1 MTHRPLVICSILI
14 SMLASAISIADDTEI
29 YGTAGNTGNTLAKP
43 NVMFIMDTSGSMKVE
58 VINRPAFDGA
68 TNYNGNYP
76 ADHFF
81 SGLGQGN
88 DKGHKLTAIT
98 GTTNCDAT
106 VATMNNLGKVNGNY
120 QQDRNGWR
128 NSLENN
134 NDNDIRCDNGGNND
148 WLYSADYMNWF
159 NNYDQN
165 GGTNTGKTRLQTV
178 VDVVKGITN
187 SIADVNMG
195 LMRFD
200 EGNGGGS
207 DSDYGGGHV
216 DVAIK
221 DIATTKTDIQT
232 KLDGYGA
239 NGGTPLTEV
248 MYEAGRYYRG
258 ETPVFGNHS
267 RPAHLA
273 ANATSMTGTSYKSPI
288 TAQCQKNH
296 IILFTDGQASVDEEV
311 NDEIQTLVA
320 GIDFTSVPNL
330 NKNCSGS
337 GGCLDELTY
346 WLNQTDHSTGTSGF
360 TGIQPITT
368 YTIGGFD
375 LDDASVALN
384 SAAVHGDGSFY
395 QANNTVGLTEVL
407 TEIFTEI
414 LATDSTFTAPAVS
427 VNAFNASEHRN
438 DLFYALFRPENK
450 VKWGGNLKRYKI
462 EDEEIVAY
470 TVKQGDRT
478 STSATAPAID
488 EETGY
493 FKDEV
498 FDYWN
503 TLPYPDGKNVTKGG
517 MAHKVDYVDR
527 VIFSNNISDNMASF
541 DDVASFTSFNMLA
554 SDFTATSIT
563 DWVKGRDT
571 LNADG
576 DTDGDTTDNRF
587 SIGDPLHSEPVV
599 VSYGGTE
606 ATPDATI
613 FFGTNEGFIHGVST
627 ETGEE
632 QFAFLPYELHDIQN
646 TYYTNTASV
655 GDKPYGMDGLLTAWF
670 KDVNKNGVL
679 NSSGTTND
687 AGEHVYLYGGMRR
700 GGRSYYGLDISNRD
714 IPSMLFK
721 ITGDETS
728 GFDNLGQTWSK
739 MTIAKV
745 KWNDEDKFVLFFTG
759 GYDIKQDAN
768 NTRENDDVGNSIY
781 MIDAED
787 GTLLWSA
794 SDADANL
801 ILGDMTNS
809 MPATLSAID
818 ITGNGFVNTLF
829 AVDMGGRVFRV
840 DINQTNTSAAN
851 FATGGLVAQVGD
863 STAAGNRRFYNKPN
877 VALVKDKQYGDY
889 YSIAIGSG
897 YRAHPLNT
905 TIEDRFYVIKDKTP
919 YNIREDFDEITYKHI
934 TEAGS
939 TVTSG
944 PVDPTKLYNA
954 TKSMNG
960 TLSNELKAL
969 LTGGAGWYVEL
980 SSSEKV
986 LSESL
991 TYTGTVIFSTFS
1003 PTVIN
1008 GAACGADTG
1017 TARAYA
1023 LDQKWAGPVLDL
1035 DGDGD
1040 VDANLVLKHSGIPPR
1055 PFIHVT
1061 PDEDGTLVP
1070 GLSIGLEVI
1079 KKNKDPDPK
1088 EPDCDSN
1095 NCFVTPVYWRQ
1106 NDNNPEAE
1114 EGI

>member
-14 SMLASAISIADDTEI
+14 SMLASTFSIADDTEI

-43 NVMFIMDTSGSMKVE
+43 NVMFIMDTSGSMQST

-68 TNYNGNYP
+68 TVYNGNYP
-76 ADHFF
+76 VDHFF
-81 SGLGQGN
+81 SSLGQGN
-88 DKGHKLTAIT
+88 RNGHKLTALKT
-98 GTTNCDAT
+98 GCDAT
-106 VATMNNLGKVNGNY
+106 EESLEQLGKVNGNY
-120 QQDRNGWR
+120 QQDRSGWK

-134 NDNDIRCDNGGNND
+134 NDNDIRCNNGGNND
-148 WLYSADYMNWF
+148 WLYSANYMNWF
-159 NNYDQN
+159 NRWDEN
-165 GGTNTGKTRLQTV
+165 GGTNTGIDRLQTV

-187 SIADVNMG
+187 SISDVNMG

-200 EGNGGGS
+200 RGNGGGR
-207 DSDYGGGHV
+207 DSDYGGGYV
-216 DVAIK
+216 DVAIA
-221 DIATTKTDIQT
+221 DIATAKTGIQT
-232 KLDGYGA
+232 KLDLYEHQ
-239 NGGTPLTEV
+239 GGTPLTEV

-258 ETPVFGNHS
+258 ETPVFG
-267 RPAHLA
+267 
-273 ANATSMTGTSYKSPI
+273 TSSLPHQSVEASKTGSSYKSPI

-296 IILFTDGQASVDEEV
+296 IILFTDGQASVDGEV

-320 GIDFTSVPNL
+320 GMDFTDVPNL

-346 WLNQTDHSTGTSGF
+346 WLSQTDHSTGTSGF

-384 SAAVHGDGSFY
+384 SAAVHGNGSFY

-427 VNAFNASEHRN
+427 VNAFNASEHRD

-462 EDEEIVAY
+462 KDEEIVAY
-470 TVKQGDRT
+470 TVKQSDRT
-478 STSATAPAID
+478 STSATVPAIK
-488 EETGY
+488 EATGY
-493 FKDEV
+493 FKEEI

-503 TLPYPDGKNVTKGG
+503 TLAYPDGKNVTKGG
-517 MAHKVDYVDR
+517 MAHKIDYVDR
-527 VIFSNNISDNMASF
+527 VIFSNNTSDNMASF
-541 DDVASFTSFNMLA
+541 DDVASFTSFNMSA
-554 SDFTATSIT
+554 SDFTSTSIT

-599 VSYGGTE
+599 VPYGGTE
-606 ATPDATI
+606 ANPDSTI

-646 TYYTNTASV
+646 TYYTNTAAV

-687 AGEHVYLYGGMRR
+687 VGEHVYLYGGMRR

-714 IPSMLFK
+714 NPSMLFK

-768 NTRENDDVGNSIY
+768 NTREDDDVGNSIY

-794 SDADANL
+794 SDASANL
-801 ILGDMTNS
+801 ILDDMTNS

-840 DINQTNTSAAN
+840 DINQANTSAAD
-851 FATGGLVAQVGD
+851 FATGGLVAQVGN

-889 YSIAIGSG
+889 YTIAIGSG

-905 TIEDRFYVIKDKTP
+905 SIEDRFYVIKDKTP
-919 YNIREDFDEITYKHI
+919 YNIREDFDKITYKHI

-954 TKSMNG
+954 TASMNG

-986 LSESL
+986 LAESL
-991 TYTGTVIFSTFS
+991 TYAGNVIFSTFS

-1023 LDQKWAGPVLDL
+1023 LDQKWAHPVLDL

-1040 VDANLVLKHSGIPPR
+1040 VDASLVLSHSGIPPR
-1055 PFIHVT
+1055 PVIIYVPDDNGGST
-1061 PDEDGTLVP
+1061 PTP
-1070 GLSIGLEVI
+1070 SIGLEII
-1079 KKNKDPDPK
+1079 KENEVEDGV
-1088 EPDCDSN
+1088 EPDCDGN

-1106 NDNNPEAE
+1106 NDNDPEAE
-1114 EGI
+1114 AEAEGGI